1 MRFIHTADWHLGK
14 LFYGQYLTEEQEWL
28 LKREFL
34 PLVDEVKP
42 DVILLAGDVYDRSV
56 PPAEAVDLFDEM
68 ISEIVGARR
77 IPFIVISGNHDSGER
92 LSFGSRLFAA
102 EGLYMC
108 GDLLRT
114 AGPVVLED
122 DAGPVAFVPLPY
134 AEAAEVRRALG
145 REDIRTHEEGLRALS
160 EHLLGQVPEGARRI
174 AVAHDFIAGVI
185 SLRHDGA
192 SLPETAGKYLGNG
205 MKVIMRLFSEPYHYA
220 ALGHLHGPQKAGG
233 RETIRYS
240 GSLMKYSFGEA
251 EQKKGVIAGEID
263 GLGLVTAEFH
273 PLAPRHD
280 VRVIRG
286 TFEELMRRED
296 EAPEDFLLADL
307 MDEGPVIDAMARLRQ
322 RYPRLA
328 ALRTHL
334 AIQEDSGA
342 RAGARQRVDM
352 MTLVEI
358 FSEEFQGR
366 ALTEEER
373 AFLETVRKEA
383 ESE

>member
-77 IPFIVISGNHDSGER
+77 IPFIVISGNHDSSER

-134 AEAAEVRRALG
+134 AETAEVRRALG

-160 EHLLGQVPEGARRI
+160 EHLLDQVPEGARRI
-174 AVAHDFIAGVI
+174 AVAHDFIAGGRASESERPLSIGGTEVV
-185 SLRHDGA
+185 GA
-192 SLPETAGKYLGNG
+192 D
-205 MKVIMRLFSEPYHYA
+205 IFEPYHYA

>member
-1 MRFIHTADWHLGK
+1 M
-14 LFYGQYLTEEQEWL
+14 
-28 LKREFL
+28 
-34 PLVDEVKP
+34 
-42 DVILLAGDVYDRSV
+42 
-56 PPAEAVDLFDEM
+56 
-68 ISEIVGARR
+68 
-77 IPFIVISGNHDSGER
+77 
-92 LSFGSRLFAA
+92 
-102 EGLYMC
+102 
-108 GDLLRT
+108 
-114 AGPVVLED
+114 
-122 DAGPVAFVPLPY
+122 
-134 AEAAEVRRALG
+134 
-145 REDIRTHEEGLRALS
+145 
-160 EHLLGQVPEGARRI
+160 
-174 AVAHDFIAGVI
+174 AHDFIAGGRASESERPLSIGGTEVV
-185 SLRHDGA
+185 GA
-192 SLPETAGKYLGNG
+192 D
-205 MKVIMRLFSEPYHYA
+205 IFEPYHYA

-307 MDEGPVIDAMARLRQ
+307 MDEGPVIDAMARLRR